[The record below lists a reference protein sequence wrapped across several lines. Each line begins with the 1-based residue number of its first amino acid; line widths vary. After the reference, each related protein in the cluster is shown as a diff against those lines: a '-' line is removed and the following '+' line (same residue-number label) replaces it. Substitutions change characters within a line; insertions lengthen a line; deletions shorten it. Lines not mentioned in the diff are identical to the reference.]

1 MASRKINVGIIGTG
15 WIGEIRAKVCAN
27 HPLVESVHVA
37 EIDAAKLARVGE
49 ETRAKTATTDY
60 RELLSRDEIDAI
72 IVCTTP
78 ETTHYPITKDCLLAR
93 KHTLLEKPMGLA
105 LKEAGEMIA
114 LARQAGLKFTIGYT
128 QRFNPKYA
136 YVKQCLVNGTLGR
149 PVTAL
154 VSRNVSRSIGNKI
167 GGRIRLSPAVMEA
180 THDIDFILWCLE
192 GLKPVRVYAQ
202 SVYRIMEQAHGV
214 PDCTWIMVTM
224 EDGTVFT
231 IGAGWALPPAY
242 PHFSTATIE
251 FVATE
256 GAVLIDDSHR
266 DVVLNT
272 MKGGMVLP
280 LSTMPG
286 EQVSHVYQG
295 PMEAETIH
303 FIEAVALD
311 RPVLVTPDQ
320 ARQVMEITLAAD
332 LSAERHQPV
341 SLPLKPRSSSS
352 DFRFSIESKTC
363 PERSR
368 RIGNRSTELTTKS
381 KIQNG
386 AAMP

>member
-1 MASRKINVGIIGTG
+1 MVSRKINVGIIGTG
-15 WIGEIRAKVCAN
+15 WIGEIRAKVCAD
-27 HPLVESVHVA
+27 HPLVESLHVA
-37 EIDAAKLARVGE
+37 EIDPAKLHRVAE

-60 RELLSRDEIDAI
+60 RELLRRTEIDAFF
-72 IVCTTP
+72 VSTTP

-105 LKEAGEMIA
+105 LKEADEMTA
-114 LARQAGLKFTIGYT
+114 LAKKAGLKFTIGYT

-167 GGRIRLSPAVMEA
+167 GGRIQLSPAVMEA

-192 GLKPVRVYAQ
+192 GIKPVRVY
-202 SVYRIMEQAHGV
+202 SEVVYRVMEKTHGV
-214 PDCTWIMVTM
+214 PDCQWIMVTM
-224 EDGTVFT
+224 DDGTAFT
-231 IGAGWALPPAY
+231 IGAGWALPPGY

-266 DVVLNT
+266 DIVLNT

-286 EQVSHVYQG
+286 EQVGHVYQG
-295 PMEAETIH
+295 PMQAETIH
-303 FIEAVALD
+303 FIEAVALNK
-311 RPVLVTPDQ
+311 PVLVTPEQ
-320 ARQVMEITLAAD
+320 ARQVMEVTLAAD
-332 LSAERHQPV
+332 LSAERHLPV
-341 SLPLKPRSSSS
+341 SLPLQP
-352 DFRFSIESKTC
+352 
-363 PERSR
+363 
-368 RIGNRSTELTTKS
+368 
-381 KIQNG
+381 
-386 AAMP
+386 

>member
-27 HPLVESVHVA
+27 HPLVESVHIA
-37 EIDAAKLARVGE
+37 EIDPAKLSRVGE
-49 ETRAKTATTDY
+49 ETRATTATMDY
-60 RELLSRDEIDAI
+60 RDLLRRDDVDAI
-72 IVCTTP
+72 FVCSTP

-105 LKEAGEMIA
+105 LQEADEMMSLAKKE
-114 LARQAGLKFTIGYT
+114 GLKLTIGYT

-192 GLKPVRVYAQ
+192 GVKPVRVY
-202 SVYRIMEQAHGV
+202 SEVVYRIMEKTHGV
-214 PDCTWIMVTM
+214 PDCQWIMVTM

-256 GAVLIDDSHR
+256 GALLIDDSHR
-266 DVVLNT
+266 DIQLNT

-286 EQVSHVYQG
+286 EEVGHVYQG
-295 PMEAETIH
+295 PMEAETTH

-311 RPVLVTPDQ
+311 RPVRVTPEQ
-320 ARQVMEITLAAD
+320 ARQVMEVTLAAD

-341 SLPLKPRSSSS
+341 SLPL
-352 DFRFSIESKTC
+352 ES
-363 PERSR
+363 
-368 RIGNRSTELTTKS
+368 
-381 KIQNG
+381 
-386 AAMP
+386 

>member
-15 WIGEIRAKVCAN
+15 WIGEIRAKVCAS
-27 HPLVESVHVA
+27 HTLVESVHIA
-37 EIDAAKLARVGE
+37 EIDPAKLARVGE
-49 ETRAKTATTDY
+49 QTRAKTATTDY
-60 RELLSRDEIDAI
+60 RELLQGEDIDAI
-72 IVCTTP
+72 FVCSTP
-78 ETTHYPITKDCLLAR
+78 ETTHYPITRDCLLAR

-105 LKEAGEMIA
+105 VTEADEMMT
-114 LARQAGLKFTIGYT
+114 LAKGAGLKFTIGYT

-136 YVKQCLVNGTLGR
+136 YVKQCLVDGTLGR

-192 GLKPVRVYAQ
+192 GLKPVRVY
-202 SVYRIMEQAHGV
+202 SEVVYRIMQETHGV
-214 PDCTWIMVTM
+214 PDCQWIMVTM

-231 IGAGWALPPAY
+231 IGAGWALPPGY
-242 PHFSTATIE
+242 PHFSTTAIE

-256 GAVLIDDSHR
+256 GALLIDDSHR
-266 DVVLNT
+266 DIVLNT
-272 MKGGMVLP
+272 TKGGIVFP

-286 EQVSHVYQG
+286 EQMSHVYQG

-311 RPVLVTPDQ
+311 RPVLVTPEQ
-320 ARQVMEITLAAD
+320 ARQVMEVTLAAD

-341 SLPLKPRSSSS
+341 TLPLEP
-352 DFRFSIESKTC
+352 
-363 PERSR
+363 
-368 RIGNRSTELTTKS
+368 
-381 KIQNG
+381 
-386 AAMP
+386 